1 MKKAIDR
8 KRHEAQTNN
17 AKRNDDSGPP
27 KRTEMENPEFDEWLK
42 SITFVDRDGN
52 PLPRVLTPDESEDPE
67 NDRAEQEK

>member
-1 MKKAIDR
+1 
-8 KRHEAQTNN
+8 
-17 AKRNDDSGPP
+17 
-27 KRTEMENPEFDEWLK
+27 MENPEFDEWLK